1 VISIR
6 MAWRNLWRNPRRSLA
21 TLGAMTFALW
31 VMVLYSGLVEGYMR
45 GMERGIRELEVG
57 DLQVFAPGYLD
68 RPSLYTAIRHPGP
81 VLGKLEAAGFA
92 ASPRLLAGG
101 LVARGEESAGV
112 SLRGLDA
119 SREARVSALPAAV
132 GSGTWLD
139 PGDPSGVV
147 IGARLART
155 LGASPGTELVVVTQG
170 ADGSL
175 ANDRFHVRGVLKSV
189 SDTTDRSAVLMNEAA
204 FRDLL
209 VMPEGVHQLIV
220 RRPEHMELARAAE
233 FVRAVAPNLDTRTW
247 RELMPTVA
255 SMLDS
260 SRSLVLV
267 VFGTVYLAVSILV
280 LNSTLMIV
288 FERVRE
294 FGLLKALGVGPF
306 GVLGLV
312 LLENGLEMAL
322 ALTVGLALS
331 WPGIHYLSRVGID
344 VGRLGGLSVL
354 GHAMPPIWYG
364 VYSWWSLIG
373 PTVVLIAMVLLGL
386 LYPALKAARI
396 RPAAAMRHL

>member
-1 VISIR
+1 MISIR
-6 MAWRNLWRNPRRSLA
+6 MAWRNLWRNPRRSLV
-21 TLGAMTFALW
+21 TVGAMTFALW

-68 RPSLYTAIRHPGP
+68 RPSLYTAILHPGP
-81 VLGKLEAAGFA
+81 ILDRLDAAGFA
-92 ASPRLLAGG
+92 ASTRLLAGG
-101 LVARGEESAGV
+101 LVARGEESSGV
-112 SLRGLDA
+112 SLRGLDV
-119 SREARVSALPAAV
+119 SREGRVSALPAAI
-132 GSGTWLD
+132 GAGKWLD
-139 PGDPSGVV
+139 AGDPKGVV
-147 IGARLART
+147 IGTRLART
-155 LGASPGTELVVVTQG
+155 LGAAPNAELVIVTQG

-175 ANDRFHVRGVLKSV
+175 ANDLFHVRGVLKSV
-189 SDTTDRSAVLMNEAA
+189 SDATDRSAVLMTEAA

-220 RRPEHMELARAAE
+220 RRPGQIELARAAE
-233 FVRAVAPNLDTRTW
+233 LVRGLAPNLDARTW

-267 VFGTVYLAVSILV
+267 VLGTVYLAVSILV

-294 FGLLKALGVGPF
+294 FGVLKALGVGPF

-312 LLENGLEMAL
+312 LLENGLEMAV

-364 VYSWWSLIG
+364 VYSWRSLVG
-373 PTVVLIAMVLLGL
+373 PVVMLIAMVVMGL
-386 LYPALKAARI
+386 FYPALKAARI

>member
-1 VISIR
+1 MITIR

-57 DLQVFAPGYLD
+57 DLQVFAPGYVD
-68 RPSLYTAIRHPGP
+68 RPSLYTAISEPGP
-81 VLGKLEAAGFA
+81 ILQKLEAAGFA

-101 LVARGEESAGV
+101 LVARGEESSGV
-112 SLRGLDA
+112 SLRGLDLG
-119 SREARVSALPAAV
+119 REGRVSALPTAVAA
-132 GSGTWLD
+132 GAWLD
-139 PGDPSGVV
+139 AGDAKGVV
-147 IGARLART
+147 IGGRLAHT
-155 LGASPGTELVVVTQG
+155 LGAAPGAELVIVTQG

-175 ANDRFHVRGVLKSV
+175 ANDLFHVRGVLKSV
-189 SDTTDRSAVLMNEAA
+189 SDATDRSAVLMNEAS

-209 VMPEGVHQLIV
+209 VMPKGVHQLIV
-220 RRPEHMELARAAE
+220 RRPEHMALTRAAE
-233 FVRAVAPNLDTRTW
+233 SVHALVPNLDARTW

-260 SRSLVLV
+260 SRSLVMV

-280 LNSTLMIV
+280 LNGTLMIV

-294 FGLLKALGVGPF
+294 FGVLKALGVGPL

-312 LLENGLEMAL
+312 LVENGLQLAL
-322 ALTVGLALS
+322 ALGVGLALS
-331 WPGIHYLSRVGID
+331 WPGIQYLSEVGIN
-344 VGRLGGLSVL
+344 VGKLGGLSVL

-364 VYSWWSLIG
+364 VYTGRSLVG
-373 PTVVLIAMVLLGL
+373 PVVGLIAMVLLGL
-386 LYPALKAARI
+386 CYPALKAARI